1 LEPSSQAKS
10 IEESTIMRR
19 SQLRKSSRQGFTL
32 VELLVV
38 ITIIGMLMAM
48 VFPALGSFMA
58 KLDQTKCENNQGE
71 IAKAIGRYESSKHR
85 YPGYSMPILMT
96 GQGGTQR
103 QQVAKSWIVATL
115 QMINEEQFDAIR
127 KDLPT
132 KPTELKMFNCPSNTR
147 TGEQI
152 SYVANCGRKDS
163 AGGGGNIPP
172 DWKYNGVFMK
182 HPVGKGATRPE
193 YVNSSDIADGMQYT
207 MLISENMQAQK
218 WTQLEENE
226 IGMIWEAAPESP
238 SKDSMRINVDRHVE
252 VTSGNYDYARPSSN
266 HADGVVIAFCDG
278 RTFFLSDRVEYGAV
292 YCKLMTPNG
301 AQCLEPGQSTRSA
314 DFFRQPFNDK
324 LMTP

>member
-1 LEPSSQAKS
+1 MSP
-10 IEESTIMRR
+10 RR
-19 SQLRKSSRQGFTL
+19 RRDGFTL

-48 VFPALGSFMA
+48 VFPALGA
-58 KLDQTKCENNQGE
+58 IRARLDQTQCENNQSE
-71 IAKAIGRYESSKHR
+71 IAKAIGRYETNKGR
-85 YPGYSMPILMT
+85 YPGYCVPILMA
-96 GQGGTQR
+96 GQGAQQR
-103 QQVAKSWIVATL
+103 EQVMKSWIVATL
-115 QMINEEQFDAIR
+115 EMINEAQYDAIR

-152 SYVANCGRKDS
+152 GYVANCGRKDS
-163 AGGGGNIPP
+163 PAGGGNIPP

-182 HPVGKGATRPE
+182 QSLGRGAMNPH
-193 YVNSSDIADGMQYT
+193 YVDASDIVDGMQYT

-218 WTQLEENE
+218 WTQHEENE

-238 SKDSMRINVDRHVE
+238 SKDSMRINVQRDDE

-301 AQCLEPGQSTRSA
+301 EKCQEPGQEIRSPEHV
-314 DFFRQPFNDK
+314 RQPLNEK